1 MKVPWAN
8 IILLIILLLQTGT
21 GYLGL
26 LNNQEQFNWVLWAH
40 GIGAYAIVLLLFWKG
55 NIILD
60 ALRRKKTWTWQRL
73 VFLLTTFLL
82 LLTLTLG
89 LIWTFNGPHYFLNI
103 SYVSWHIYV
112 AVPLM
117 GLMLWHSWKMRFI
130 FRVPQ
135 ALDRRQFLRTAAFGL
150 AGLLVWRTTNQVKA
164 LFDVPGVLR
173 RFTGSYEHGSFSGR
187 FPSVSWI
194 ADYPPP
200 VDGATWQLTVA
211 GAVDNPLAFSVE
223 QLQAMPARTET
234 ATLDC
239 TGGWYTVQAWQGVRL
254 GDVLAQAGVKETADS
269 VTVRAVSGYQRRFT
283 LAEAN
288 RYLLAWGVAGEPLS
302 HGHGFPLRLVASDK
316 RGVEWVKW
324 VSHIEVNTTGKH
336 WQTPLPLR

>member
-8 IILLIILLLQTGT
+8 ILLLLLLLGQTGT

-26 LNNQEQFNWVLWAH
+26 LNNREQFNWVLWLH
-40 GIGAYAIVLLLFWKG
+40 GIGAYALVLLLFWKG

-117 GLMLWHSWKMRFI
+117 ALMLWHSWQMRFI

-135 ALDRRQFLRTAAFGL
+135 SLDRRQFLRAAAFTL
-150 AGLLVWRTTNQVKA
+150 AGLFIWRTTNRAKRW
-164 LFDVPGVLR
+164 LDVPGAWR
-173 RFTGSYEHGSFSGR
+173 RFTGSYERGSFSGR

-194 ADYPPP
+194 ADSPPP
-200 VDGATWQLTVA
+200 LAEGAWQLTIT
-211 GAVDNPLAFSVE
+211 GAVTRPLSFTYA
-223 QLQAMPARTET
+223 QLRALPTQTQT

-239 TGGWYTVQAWQGVRL
+239 TGGWYTEQEWQGIS
-254 GDVLAQAGVKETADS
+254 LADLLEQAGVQDSADS
-269 VTVRAVSGYQRRFT
+269 ITVRAVSGYARRFT
-283 LAEAN
+283 LAEAR

-324 VSHIEVNTTGKH
+324 ITQLHVNTTGKH
-336 WQTPLPLR
+336 WQSPLPLQ

>member
-8 IILLIILLLQTGT
+8 ILLLLLLLVQTGT

-26 LNNQEQFNWVLWAH
+26 LNNREQFNWVLWLH

-55 NIILD
+55 SIIWD
-60 ALRRKKTWTWQRL
+60 ALRRKKTWTWQRII
-73 VFLLTTFLL
+73 FLITTFLL
-82 LLTLTLG
+82 MLTLVLG

-117 GLMLWHSWKMRFI
+117 ILMVWHSWKMRFI

-135 ALDRRQFLRTAAFGL
+135 SLDRRQFLRTAAFGL
-150 AGLLVWRTTNQVKA
+150 AGLLVWRTANRAKA
-164 LFDVPGVLR
+164 LLGVPGALR
-173 RFTGSYEHGSFSGR
+173 RFTGSYERGSFGGL
-187 FPSVSWI
+187 FPIVSWI

-200 VDGATWQLTVA
+200 VTEAAWQLTIS
-211 GAVDNPLAFSVE
+211 GAVTQPLSFSYAHIRA
-223 QLQAMPARTET
+223 LPTKTEI

-239 TGGWYTVQAWQGVRL
+239 TGGWYTVQEWQGVSL
-254 GDVLAQAGVKETADS
+254 GDLLAQAGVLDSADS
-269 VTVRAVSGYQRRFT
+269 ITVRAVSGYARRFT
-283 LAEAN
+283 LAEAR
-288 RYLLAWGVAGEPLS
+288 RYLLAWGVAGEPLN

-324 VSHIEVNTTGKH
+324 ITHIEVNKTGKH
-336 WQTPLPLR
+336 WQSPLPLQ